1 MKDIDFDE
9 LDKAVNRFLG
19 EDVAETK
26 QVVTPA
32 APEKTEDISESIKP
46 IEAKP
51 KQAPRSARELHG
63 ASSGVPVSRSTGR
76 FMDIMRPGQVNV
88 PAPTPVV
95 QSPPERTEPKVVV
108 EAKPVKNPA
117 DLVENLS
124 GNVHQRRA
132 RKTLPKGLN
141 EELEVASNINY
152 EQPVLE
158 SVEVA
163 ELPKPTLA
171 PDFDALKANQVLPA
185 EDVLAAKLKSQPQM
199 EVEAELDDNKFVE
212 PFLGAPRSQKPDLS
226 DEIIT
231 SGTPGLTQIEDDD
244 DILVYG
250 EAHETVRER
259 INRQAIEEVKGD
271 VTLDAPVE
279 ESAGKIELGAL
290 KNETDTNTDESLEA
304 SSSTKEASRD
314 ETKKPI
320 ISTDEEPEAPLT
332 TPFLPNARVEKRPL
346 GAAITDQNNSIEN
359 TQSRLVNGGAP
370 AKKTKKS
377 ANSRSAVP
385 ILNSD
390 EYSSPIVARP
400 KRKSGWAVV
409 IAILG
414 IIAMGVLGG
423 LLAWYFLLG

>member
-1 MKDIDFDE
+1 
-9 LDKAVNRFLG
+9 
-19 EDVAETK
+19 
-26 QVVTPA
+26 
-32 APEKTEDISESIKP
+32 
-46 IEAKP
+46 
-51 KQAPRSARELHG
+51 
-63 ASSGVPVSRSTGR
+63 
-76 FMDIMRPGQVNV
+76 
-88 PAPTPVV
+88 
-95 QSPPERTEPKVVV
+95 
-108 EAKPVKNPA
+108 
-117 DLVENLS
+117 
-124 GNVHQRRA
+124 
-132 RKTLPKGLN
+132 
-141 EELEVASNINY
+141 
-152 EQPVLE
+152 
-158 SVEVA
+158 
-163 ELPKPTLA
+163 
-171 PDFDALKANQVLPA
+171 
-185 EDVLAAKLKSQPQM
+185 
-199 EVEAELDDNKFVE
+199 
-212 PFLGAPRSQKPDLS
+212 SQKPDLS

-250 EAHETVRER
+250 EARETVRER
-259 INRQAIEEVKGD
+259 INRQAIEEVKSD
-271 VTLDAPVE
+271 VALDASVE
-279 ESAGKIELGAL
+279 ESTGKVELDTLESEA
-290 KNETDTNTDESLEA
+290 DTNTDQSLEVSNPA
-304 SSSTKEASRD
+304 KEASRN

-320 ISTDEEPEAPLT
+320 ASTDEEPEAPLT

>member
-250 EAHETVRER
+250 EA
-259 INRQAIEEVKGD
+259 
-271 VTLDAPVE
+271 
-279 ESAGKIELGAL
+279 
-290 KNETDTNTDESLEA
+290 
-304 SSSTKEASRD
+304 
-314 ETKKPI
+314 
-320 ISTDEEPEAPLT
+320 
-332 TPFLPNARVEKRPL
+332 
-346 GAAITDQNNSIEN
+346 
-359 TQSRLVNGGAP
+359 
-370 AKKTKKS
+370 
-377 ANSRSAVP
+377 
-385 ILNSD
+385 
-390 EYSSPIVARP
+390 
-400 KRKSGWAVV
+400 
-409 IAILG
+409 
-414 IIAMGVLGG
+414 
-423 LLAWYFLLG
+423 